1 MITRLQQFHIPHRSL
16 TVWAWWRKRKNSV
29 LTTQVHQVDAL
40 KEAPHTPF
48 HGTESGARAYELPEA
63 HGLAEVG

>member
-1 MITRLQQFHIPHRSL
+1 
-16 TVWAWWRKRKNSV
+16 V